1 MKVALPVPG
10 LRTQVLLLALILFAI
25 PWVGYRYIL
34 EMERFLR
41 EGQERALVAT
51 ARAVATALHERAA
64 LFETG
69 GAAPFGATDAGLYV
83 RALPGPVR
91 LDGDDSDWPALSE
104 ASSEVPLAYSGATV
118 SMTPRL
124 GKRERYLYLLVKV
137 VDEHVVYRAA
147 GDVRVDRADRLE
159 IAVVNPRGAF
169 QRFVVAQIAP
179 GPVQAWRIAG
189 AGASPEVPI
198 LEPRIEG
205 SWREVPTGY
214 IVELRLPLTM
224 IGPRLGL
231 LVSSVDD
238 PANRETTSMAGPTGV
253 DKPEMLVPVLIPESE
268 IDLIL
273 QGLGHTT
280 SRIWVVDSEHRVLA
294 QSGTLKS
301 QPESAPTSAED
312 ASFFASLWRRI
323 EEATLRRVYAQVLG
337 RANEDFDEG
346 PQDASGLLGA
356 EIDEALKGATVTR
369 WRTTP
374 DQRAVVLSA
383 AHPIFVADRAAGAV
397 VVEETTNAILSVRT
411 RALETLFTTA
421 LVVLLLGTLTLFLF
435 ATRLS
440 TRIRQLRDE
449 AEQAVDQQG
458 RVRGIIASSTAG
470 DEIGDVSRSVSTILR
485 RLGEYNSY
493 LENMGGRL
501 AHEIRTPIAVVRSS
515 LDNLRLQPLP
525 EEAKVYM
532 ERAQEGLLRLSRILT
547 SMTEATRLEHLLQHS
562 ERESFDFTAVVA
574 GCVNGY
580 RLAYPGARF
589 ELLAPAGALPTE
601 GAPDLI
607 AQMLDKLVANAVD
620 FALPDT
626 PVRVELET
634 EQNAARLR
642 VINDGPLLP
651 DAMQGRLFESMVS
664 IRPPGPGREP
674 HLGIGLYI
682 VRLIAEFHGGTVTAE
697 NRSDGRGVVLGVK
710 LPLAPRD

>member
-1 MKVALPVPG
+1 LRLPLPVPG
-10 LRTQVLLLALILFAI
+10 LRTQVLLLALVLFAI

-69 GAAPFGATDAGLYV
+69 GAAPFGASDAGLYV
-83 RALPGPVR
+83 RALPGPIR
-91 LDGDDSDWPALSE
+91 LDGDDSDWPSLSE
-104 ASSEVPLAYSGATV
+104 ASADLPLTYSGATV
-118 SMTPRL
+118 SMTPRF
-124 GKRERYLYLLVKV
+124 GKRERYLYLLIKV
-137 VDEHVVYRAA
+137 VDEHVVYRAV
-147 GDVRVDRADRLE
+147 GDARADRADRLE
-159 IAVVNPRGAF
+159 LAVVNPRGAF
-169 QRFVVAQIAP
+169 QRFVVAQLAP
-179 GPVQAWRIAG
+179 GQVQAWRITGG
-189 AGASPEVPI
+189 AASPDIP
-198 LEPRIEG
+198 LPEPRIEG
-205 SWREVPTGY
+205 FWREVPTGY
-214 IVELRLPLTM
+214 VVELRLPLTM

-231 LVSSVDD
+231 LVASVDD
-238 PANRETTSMAGPTGV
+238 PRNRETTSMAGPTGV
-253 DKPEMLVPVLIPESE
+253 DKPEMLAPVLIPESE

-301 QPESAPTSAED
+301 QPEAAPTPTED
-312 ASFFASLWRRI
+312 ASFFASLWRRV
-323 EEATLRRVYAQVLG
+323 EQATLRRVYAQVLG

-346 PQDASGLLGA
+346 PQDASGLLGV

-369 WRTTP
+369 WRATP

-383 AHPIFVADRAAGAV
+383 VHPIFVADRPAGAV

-421 LVVLLLGTLTLFLF
+421 LVVLLLGTITLFIF

-440 TRIRQLRDE
+440 TRIRRLRDE

-458 RVRGIIASSTAG
+458 RVRGIIASSTAA

-525 EEAKVYM
+525 DEAKVYM
-532 ERAQEGLLRLSRILT
+532 ERAQEGLTRLSRILT
-547 SMTEATRLEHLLQHS
+547 SMTEATRLEQLLQHP
-562 ERESFDFTAVVA
+562 ERESFDLAAVVA

-589 ELLAPAGALPTE
+589 EQDAPAGPLLAE

-620 FALPDT
+620 FALADT
-626 PVRVELET
+626 PVRIELAT
-634 EQNAARLR
+634 DQSAARLR
-642 VINDGPLLP
+642 VTNDGPPLP
-651 DAMQGRLFESMVS
+651 NAMEGRLFESMVS
-664 IRPPGPGREP
+664 IRPHRPGHEP

-697 NRSDGRGVVLGVK
+697 NRPDGRGVVFGVN
-710 LPLAPRD
+710 LPLANVA

>member
-1 MKVALPVPG
+1 MRVALPVPG

-41 EGQERALVAT
+41 AGQERALVAT

-83 RALPGPVR
+83 RALPGPVS
-91 LDGDDSDWPALSE
+91 LDGDDSDWPPLSA
-104 ASSEVPLAYSGATV
+104 ASSDLPLTYSGATV

-137 VDEHVVYRAA
+137 VDEHVVYRAV
-147 GDVRVDRADRLE
+147 GDVHADRADRLE
-159 IAVVNPRGAF
+159 LAVVNPHGTF
-169 QRFVVAQIAP
+169 QRFVVAQTAP
-179 GPVQAWRIAG
+179 GAVQAWRIAG
-189 AGASPEVPI
+189 GGASPELPI

-205 SWREVPTGY
+205 FWREVSTGY
-214 IVELRLPLTM
+214 ILELRLPLTM

-231 LVSSVDD
+231 LVASVDD
-238 PANRETTSMAGPTGV
+238 PASRETTSMAGPTGV

-301 QPESAPTSAED
+301 QPEAAPASTED

-323 EEATLRRVYAQVLG
+323 EQATLRRVYAQVLG

-356 EIDEALKGATVTR
+356 QIDEALKGGTVTR

-383 AHPIFVADRAAGAV
+383 AHPIFVADRPAGAV

-421 LVVLLLGTLTLFLF
+421 LVVLLLGTLTLFMF

-440 TRIRQLRDE
+440 TRIRRLRDE

-458 RVRGIIASSTAG
+458 RVRGIIASSTAR

-493 LENMGGRL
+493 LENMRGRL

-562 ERESFDFTAVVA
+562 ERESFDLAAVVA

-580 RLAYPGARF
+580 RLAYPVARF
-589 ELLAPAGALPTE
+589 ELAAPAGPLPTE

-620 FALPDT
+620 FALPET

-642 VINDGPLLP
+642 VINDGPPLP

-664 IRPPGPGREP
+664 IRPHGPGREP

-682 VRLIAEFHGGTVTAE
+682 VRLIVEFHGGTVTAE
-697 NRSDGRGVVLGVK
+697 NRPNGRGVVFGVK
-710 LPLAPRD
+710 LPLAPGA

>member
-1 MKVALPVPG
+1 M
-10 LRTQVLLLALILFAI
+10 
-25 PWVGYRYIL
+25 
-34 EMERFLR
+34 
-41 EGQERALVAT
+41 
-51 ARAVATALHERAA
+51 
-64 LFETG
+64 
-69 GAAPFGATDAGLYV
+69 
-83 RALPGPVR
+83 
-91 LDGDDSDWPALSE
+91 
-104 ASSEVPLAYSGATV
+104 
-118 SMTPRL
+118 
-124 GKRERYLYLLVKV
+124 
-137 VDEHVVYRAA
+137 
-147 GDVRVDRADRLE
+147 
-159 IAVVNPRGAF
+159 
-169 QRFVVAQIAP
+169 
-179 GPVQAWRIAG
+179 
-189 AGASPEVPI
+189 
-198 LEPRIEG
+198 
-205 SWREVPTGY
+205 
-214 IVELRLPLTM
+214 
-224 IGPRLGL
+224 
-231 LVSSVDD
+231 
-238 PANRETTSMAGPTGV
+238 
-253 DKPEMLVPVLIPESE
+253 
-268 IDLIL
+268 
-273 QGLGHTT
+273 
-280 SRIWVVDSEHRVLA
+280 
-294 QSGTLKS
+294 
-301 QPESAPTSAED
+301 
-312 ASFFASLWRRI
+312 
-323 EEATLRRVYAQVLG
+323 
-337 RANEDFDEG
+337 
-346 PQDASGLLGA
+346 
-356 EIDEALKGATVTR
+356 
-369 WRTTP
+369 
-374 DQRAVVLSA
+374 
-383 AHPIFVADRAAGAV
+383 
-397 VVEETTNAILSVRT
+397 
-411 RALETLFTTA
+411 
-421 LVVLLLGTLTLFLF
+421 
-435 ATRLS
+435 
-440 TRIRQLRDE
+440 
-449 AEQAVDQQG
+449 
-458 RVRGIIASSTAG
+458 RGIIASSTAG